1 MFALLL
7 IYKPDFSSWWA
18 LFSTPSVA
26 CTFFCVSSTI
36 ACLTIVFCFVV
47 NEAAKGVSVTEGY
60 TGCVRNLISKKP
72 GGEPQTLYLANPLMM
87 GGNLYLGGC
96 PYK

>member
-1 MFALLL
+1 MGE
-7 IYKPDFSSWWA
+7 
-18 LFSTPSVA
+18 T
-26 CTFFCVSSTI
+26 
-36 ACLTIVFCFVV
+36 
-47 NEAAKGVSVTEGY
+47 AKGVTVTVGY

-72 GGEPQTLYLANPLMM
+72 GGDPQTLYLANPLMM